1 MGRSPMLLLQVTL
14 QLAFS
19 SCPFVSW
26 PAISTERQL
35 CLHQTCFGPPG
46 LEEKEH
52 IIWQQATSS
61 TAICAPASPYKRQP
75 DRSSLGHDI
84 ASRMGRS
91 PMLLL
96 QVSYLSSSAGVKT
109 SNYCLLAVSC
119 PPDLCETVKRY
130 LSVPSRIC
138 DSVINMLLLC
148 SGDVEL
154 NPGPND
160 KILAAILESVRGL
173 EAGQETIL
181 TELKGVKEKQAETD
195 AQIKQL
201 NDRVASLEASIASRS
216 PGEISLPENSLQG
229 INDQLQ
235 HITSRCDSAENR
247 MRRSN
252 LLFFGIEDD
261 VNEDW
266 EASEKKLIE
275 FCEENLQ
282 ITLTSQQFERV
293 HRLGRFSPDKCRPI
307 IAKFVLFKD
316 KQIVQAST
324 KKLKDTDYSISQDF
338 SVATREARKKLIEF
352 AKPSKQAFKLRVD
365 RLEMNGKTYVYDSST
380 KSVVR
385 SQR

>member
-1 MGRSPMLLLQVTL
+1 M
-14 QLAFS
+14 
-19 SCPFVSW
+19 
-26 PAISTERQL
+26 
-35 CLHQTCFGPPG
+35 
-46 LEEKEH
+46 
-52 IIWQQATSS
+52 
-61 TAICAPASPYKRQP
+61 
-75 DRSSLGHDI
+75 
-84 ASRMGRS
+84 
-91 PMLLL
+91 
-96 QVSYLSSSAGVKT
+96 
-109 SNYCLLAVSC
+109 
-119 PPDLCETVKRY
+119 
-130 LSVPSRIC
+130 
-138 DSVINMLLLC
+138 
-148 SGDVEL
+148 
-154 NPGPND
+154 
-160 KILAAILESVRGL
+160 RGL
-173 EAGQETIL
+173 KAGQATIL

-216 PGEISLPENSLQG
+216 PGEISLPENSLQCV
-229 INDQLQ
+229 NDQLQ

-275 FCEENLQ
+275 FCEKNLQ

-316 KQIVQAST
+316 KQIVQALSR
-324 KKLKDTDYSISQDF
+324 KLKGTDYSISQDF

-352 AKPSKQAFKLRVD
+352 AKPSKQTFKLRVD

-380 KSVVR
+380 KSVVL